1 LEIEFQGEVEAM
13 PRVSYP
19 AVFLD
24 KGDAPGQFS
33 EKVKNDI
40 KKGMSDD
47 DDDDDDEEFY
57 DEEYI

>member
-1 LEIEFQGEVEAM
+1 
-13 PRVSYP
+13 
-19 AVFLD
+19 VFLD

-33 EKVKNDI
+33 KKVKNDI

-47 DDDDDDEEFY
+47 DDDEFY